1 MGDIFKLE
9 IDETDIHFTSIHT
22 VGDLKTLVDPRAYQL
37 MAFLTGN
44 VIEKTDNPKYKF
56 LSKPDDNA
64 KLNAIS
70 TTYFHYVYEQY
81 ARDKKKDLS
90 DFDFQTDKK
99 YRNSTG
105 IDILIELF
113 KKVKFRIS
121 DESLNDS
128 KLISELKNNGV
139 FRQISGKYYYG
150 MLQQPKKG
158 WFTSLG
164 LGGSSFVG
172 LFEVTNPQEITD
184 NNYSEIAK
192 ELEFVMTEAMAR
204 EYVEYK
210 WNFFMPLDYKPPS
223 MRGGGRNITRRKKHK
238 KILRSKYRRR
248 TKCTTRR

>member
-1 MGDIFKLE
+1 MSDIFELK
-9 IDETDIHFTSIHT
+9 IDETDIHFTSIHP

-44 VIEKTDNPKYKF
+44 NVTTTRDSI
-56 LSKPDDNA
+56 
-64 KLNAIS
+64 IS
-70 TTYFHYVYEQY
+70 AYFHYVYDVNTNLEKN
-81 ARDKKKDLS
+81 DDEKHI
-90 DFDFQTDKK
+90 

-105 IDILIELF
+105 INILIEFF
-113 KKVKFRIS
+113 KEVKFKIS
-121 DESLNDS
+121 ENSDNINNFS
-128 KLISELKNNGV
+128 KLISDLKNKKGG
-139 FRQISGKYYYG
+139 FKQIDGKYYYG
-150 MLQQPKKG
+150 IWQEPKKG
-158 WFTSLG
+158 WITSLG

-172 LFEVTNPQEITD
+172 LFEVTNPQEITG

-192 ELEFVMTEAMAR
+192 KLEFVMTEAMAR

-210 WNFFMPLDYKPPS
+210 WNFFMPLDYKTPS